1 MAKQRQRPK
10 IKTNKLTSDKQHT
23 QPHNKTKKLKRVN
36 CGPSSNEKDYTCY
49 SDDSLIKLRNL
60 WNSRHPDKQISSNQ
74 SKEIWSK
81 LSEYM
86 NTVCN
91 TESCWLR
98 QSFVSNKLDA
108 ELSRYTFAP
117 KSPNTWKKNKNEWL
131 SSIDIEQVMKQY
143 EHVYPCFDFLGPSP
157 IDFDT
162 KKMYDECVWQE
173 LCEFDLKNHL
183 KRGKTKI
190 GIVFNTDPHYLGGS
204 HWIAMFIN
212 VKRGY
217 IFYFDSNGEKMPK
230 EIKLL
235 AERIQHQAQELDIDL
250 AIDQNYP
257 KQHQQGDTE
266 CGMYVLFFI
275 ISLLKDSKTPEYF
288 KTNTITD
295 NDVEELR
302 HKYFNA
308 EL

>member
-1 MAKQRQRPK
+1 MKKKTYK
-10 IKTNKLTSDKQHT
+10 IRDNEN
-23 QPHNKTKKLKRVN
+23 NKTKKLKKVN
-36 CGPSSNEKDYTCY
+36 CSPNSNKKDYTCY
-49 SDDSLIKLRNL
+49 SDESLIKLRNL
-60 WNSRHPDKQISSNQ
+60 WNSRHPDKQIESNQ
-74 SKEIWSK
+74 SKEIWK
-81 LSEYM
+81 QLSNYM
-86 NTVCN
+86 SSVCN

-98 QSFVSNKLDA
+98 QSFVNNKLDS

-117 KSPNTWKKNKNEWL
+117 KSPSSWKKNKNEWL
-131 SSIDIEQVMKQY
+131 SSIDIEEVMKQY

-173 LCEFDLKNHL
+173 LCDFDLKNHL

-212 VKRGY
+212 IKQGY

-230 EIKLL
+230 EIKIL
-235 AERIQHQAQELDIDL
+235 AERIQHQANELGIDL
-250 AIDQNYP
+250 DIDQNYP
-257 KQHQQGDTE
+257 KQHQKGDTE
-266 CGMYVLFFI
+266 CGMYVLYFI
-275 ISLLKDSKTPEYF
+275 ISLLTDYKSRDYF
-288 KTNTITD
+288 KTTTIRD
-295 NDVEELR
+295 EDVEELR
-302 HKYFNA
+302 HKYFNQ